1 MRYHSSH
8 IFISI
13 LLIFGWNAFACA
25 QDFVKA
31 ANDRVDGHQKRID
44 LYDNIADNQCEL
56 LLPEQTKNATNLYFL
71 KVNTVQKNINN
82 NPNYSALEKKRV
94 LTDLS
99 NLLERI
105 DRSNYFMYTSYS
117 RYFEMILKVQEIVE
131 TNRMV
136 AILKSDLITAMN
148 VIPFYDTKPYASQ
161 ILQLAAQI
169 HPSELLK
176 HFDDFAHTDYALT
189 VLDKIAQHAPMH
201 LSFYMGSANKVFLIM
216 SSEEAPKHIAYM
228 MEIYNKVGSNSK
240 AFMLMD
246 DIVNYR
252 ITIQEAHRL
261 TRSRAELFPHLIHL
275 RHKQDLLADYS
286 VDDELTY
293 QCRLKVREINELHE
307 ETDEIRFQ
315 LVDTIPYSAEDLY
328 SLMVY
333 GEDEVYTS
341 SFLGLYQR
349 MMDRMTEP
357 SSYQFLHNLGM
368 NHYRTFIKM
377 CAAYNTLPNFLNKMS
392 EWERR
397 ALFNRFVTGLQ
408 NEINPLEQA
417 VAVADTYG
425 SIKDET
431 SKKQFELALKKA
443 YEAIRW
449 NNKEAEKLYAL
460 LLQIFKINTL
470 SADLQDNIG
479 NMATIPNALL
489 FKNAEHIQ
497 QHFFFDD
504 EDGWASYATFIA
516 TFHRIG
522 WKIIDKGTY
531 VIIESTAGKKVKIY
545 ANKAKDEYAGQDD
558 LAALFK
564 LNKRYPDVVV
574 HRGHS

>member
-1 MRYHSSH
+1 MGNSQTSHRSMRYHSSH

-417 VAVADTYG
+417 VAVA
-425 SIKDET
+425 
-431 SKKQFELALKKA
+431 
-443 YEAIRW
+443 
-449 NNKEAEKLYAL
+449 
-460 LLQIFKINTL
+460 
-470 SADLQDNIG
+470 
-479 NMATIPNALL
+479 
-489 FKNAEHIQ
+489 
-497 QHFFFDD
+497 
-504 EDGWASYATFIA
+504 
-516 TFHRIG
+516 
-522 WKIIDKGTY
+522 
-531 VIIESTAGKKVKIY
+531 
-545 ANKAKDEYAGQDD
+545 
-558 LAALFK
+558 
-564 LNKRYPDVVV
+564 
-574 HRGHS
+574 